1 MPFTGKLSRLT
12 ICLSISRGIIL
23 GRDFWAQAV
32 KKHERFSPADKSG
45 IEPDEIIT
53 AVGDIEIL
61 TTNDL
66 VNTINLYE
74 VGDTI

>member
-1 MPFTGKLSRLT
+1 MGS
-12 ICLSISRGIIL
+12 
-23 GRDFWAQAV
+23 V